1 MKRLV
6 AVTLVAV
13 AAATVAADDP
23 EMPPGRWWDND
34 RLVERID
41 LTGEQRERIRDLV
54 YRHARRM
61 IDLTAAV
68 KGAELELANVVEPP
82 TFEADAARRA
92 FARLQEARRA
102 LEHERFEMLLALRGE
117 LSADQWVEVQQLRR
131 ELRRNRDR
139 PPGDGPPG
147 GRPPRGG
154 PVF

>member
-1 MKRLV
+1 MRRLV
-6 AVTLVAV
+6 AAMLVAV
-13 AAATVAADDP
+13 GAATVAADDL
-23 EMPPGRWWDND
+23 EMPPGRWWDNE

-82 TFEADAARRA
+82 AFEADAARRA
-92 FARLQEARRA
+92 FARLQEARRE

-131 ELRRNRDR
+131 ELRRHRDR

-147 GRPPRGG
+147 ARPPRGG